1 MEMGHVFKLGTI
13 YSEKL
18 GATFL
23 DRDDVAKPVVMGSY
37 GIGTGRLLAGIVEA
51 NHDDHGIIW
60 PPQLA
65 PYDTHLVALGM
76 DRPEVVQ
83 ACERLYEEL
92 QQAGISVLYD
102 DRDES
107 PGVKFNDADLLG
119 MPQRLTVSPR
129 TLAGQN
135 VEVKRRTEKE
145 SALVPL
151 GEAAVRLR
159 ELLKQP

>member
-1 MEMGHVFKLGTI
+1 
-13 YSEKL
+13 
-18 GATFL
+18 
-23 DRDDVAKPVVMGSY
+23 
-37 GIGTGRLLAGIVEA
+37 
-51 NHDDHGIIW
+51 
-60 PPQLA
+60 
-65 PYDTHLVALGM
+65 M
-76 DRPEVVQ
+76 DRPDVTQ

-92 QQAGISVLYD
+92 QQAGIPVLYD

-119 MPQRLTVSPR
+119 MPLRLTVSPR
-129 TLAGQN
+129 TLASQS

-145 SALVPL
+145 STLVPL